1 MGMKLYKRYKALAY
15 LPNPYCLLQYLL
27 LEPYKIKDTLFFIH
41 GKFPKSVA
49 SRLQESNFL
58 GENFLSK
65 YFSCLKVYLLV
76 LFNKNITV
84 YLGGHLAFTNCF
96 LRISKNP
103 IYLEDGT
110 VSYEVENK
118 ARKVMCKRKR
128 FLARLFMG
136 NLYPELGLANN
147 VHKIYLTGILPI
159 PEIIANKVEV
169 INLKQ
174 LWYQKTIEQQ
184 DEICHVFLPTDFNM
198 NLIRKYEVLL
208 LTQPFS
214 EYSDGRFSEQEK
226 IDVYRKLISKYDES
240 KVVIKTQPF
249 EITDYSKYFP
259 KAHILNIC
267 CPIELL
273 FFMGLS
279 AKITISVSSTAIFGM
294 DDSCEKIITGYDV
307 TPALKKEANKRGIY
321 GGVSNRSVHIN
332 NGDKLNDD
340 V

>member
-1 MGMKLYKRYKALAY
+1 MGMKLYKRYKAIAY

-27 LEPYKIKDTLFFIH
+27 MEPYEIKNTLFLIH
-41 GKFPKSVA
+41 GEFPISVA
-49 SRLQESNFL
+49 SRLPESDILRDSSGFEFISLLKIYWLIVMNRNIPVFL
-58 GENFLSK
+58 GGDLMFTNSF
-65 YFSCLKVYLLV
+65 
-76 LFNKNITV
+76 
-84 YLGGHLAFTNCF
+84 LAF
-96 LRISKNP
+96 SKNP

-110 VSYEVENK
+110 VSYKVENK

-198 NLIRKYEVLL
+198 NLIRKYDVLL

-294 DDSCEKIITGYDV
+294 DDSCKKIITGYDV
-307 TPALKKEANKRGIY
+307 TPALKKEAIKRGIY
-321 GGVSNRSVHIN
+321 GGVSNSSVQID
-332 NGDKLNDD
+332 NGDKLIDD